1 MNATPSAIQIT
12 NHFTCTPSADAKV
25 DSDLVIKKA
34 SKSFHFAS
42 LLLPERIRPD
52 ITDLYAF
59 MRYLDDLI
67 DEDELCI
74 EQKRYVIDQFCP
86 LVPKDAP
93 RKPYEMNKDIMN
105 KFNALQKKYGFGN
118 EILMLFVEGL
128 YWDLENKE
136 YNSQQDLVQYCIR
149 VAGTVG
155 LFLCYIM
162 GRTDEYTLYYACC
175 LGKLNFRFQT
185 KKIRI
190 DCLIL

>member
-1 MNATPSAIQIT
+1 MPKLIRIRSSRK
-12 NHFTCTPSADAKV
+12 PAKV
-25 DSDLVIKKA
+25 SI
-34 SKSFHFAS
+34 
-42 LLLPERIRPD
+42 LLRCFYLSRPD

-74 EQKRYVIDQFCP
+74 EEKRYVVDQFCL
-86 LVPKDAP
+86 LVPEDAL
-93 RKPYEMNKDIMN
+93 RKPYELNKDIMS

-175 LGKLNFRFQT
+175 LGKLKSDLNLT
-185 KKIRI
+185 
-190 DCLIL
+190 

>member
-1 MNATPSAIQIT
+1 MNATPSLLVS
-12 NHFTCTPSADAKV
+12 NHFTSVPKADAKV
-25 DSDLVIKKA
+25 DSDQVIKKA

-74 EQKRYVIDQFCP
+74 EEKRYVVDQFCP
-86 LVPKDAP
+86 LVSKDAQ
-93 RKPYEMNKDIMN
+93 RKPYELNKDIMS

-162 GRTDEYTLYYACC
+162 GRKDEYTLYYACC
-175 LGKLNFRFQT
+175 LGKPHLRSQQQ
-185 KKIRI
+185 KKIRFNSV
-190 DCLIL
+190 IL